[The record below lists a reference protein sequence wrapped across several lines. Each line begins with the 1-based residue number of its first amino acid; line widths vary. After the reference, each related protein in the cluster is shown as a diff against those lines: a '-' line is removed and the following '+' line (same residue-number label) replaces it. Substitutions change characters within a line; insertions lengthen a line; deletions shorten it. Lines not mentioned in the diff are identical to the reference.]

1 MNILFVTGVFAHNNR
16 DQALG
21 GMERAV
27 FKSAFG
33 MMKLGHN
40 VRILTAD
47 SIDRSWKYQGIEVKS
62 FKAINIF
69 DCVSDITLLVGLI
82 DREINFQKEIALI
95 NKNWKIDIIQ
105 YTGWYGVG
113 LFHYS
118 RIPAIMRV
126 SSYTNLQFADD
137 FSKRRAGIYS
147 KLECMA
153 VRRMDSV
160 FAPSYLMAEK
170 LGREAGKNIEVI
182 ETPYM
187 SEAVEEDNVV
197 FNEWIG
203 RRKYVLYFGRLS
215 IDKGIY
221 TIRDTLYEI
230 LDRYRNITFVF
241 VGNGTINNGIRI
253 ETELYNAAK
262 EYSDRIICLGKLDKS
277 KLIPIIK
284 NAEFIV
290 LPSLHDNLPNTCVE
304 AMAYGKIVIGTN
316 GSSMEQL
323 ITNAYNG
330 LLAQPDDSNS
340 LFEKIVQAIELDKE
354 SKFEIEQ
361 NAKDKIKELDINTYS
376 KKMQNKYQKI
386 IELKR

>member
-1 MNILFVTGVFAHNNR
+1 
-16 DQALG
+16 
-21 GMERAV
+21 
-27 FKSAFG
+27 
-33 MMKLGHN
+33 
-40 VRILTAD
+40 
-47 SIDRSWKYQGIEVKS
+47 
-62 FKAINIF
+62 
-69 DCVSDITLLVGLI
+69 
-82 DREINFQKEIALI
+82 
-95 NKNWKIDIIQ
+95 
-105 YTGWYGVG
+105 
-113 LFHYS
+113 
-118 RIPAIMRV
+118 MRV